1 MVHLYRDKAKSYVI
15 VLSIATIIVSV
26 GYGLLTRVIQPN
38 VIVVTTSGSVEGWL
52 NQARAKYKDFWRHQH
67 RLVRK
72 DLKFWF
78 EWPQRYAKRKE
89 IEDEMEAQLKSME
102 DNLRQELGAESLA
115 IYDQIKKEN
124 RLINEVEKLR
134 DDLEMASFYKMMMEH
149 RKNEIRRLLS
159 IKKAIE
165 EKMK

>member
-1 MVHLYRDKAKSYVI
+1 
-15 VLSIATIIVSV
+15 
-26 GYGLLTRVIQPN
+26 
-38 VIVVTTSGSVEGWL
+38 
-52 NQARAKYKDFWRHQH
+52 
-67 RLVRK
+67 
-72 DLKFWF
+72 
-78 EWPQRYAKRKE
+78 
-89 IEDEMEAQLKSME
+89 ME